1 EGAGLGGRVDLV
13 ERQHDDITAERLV
26 EVDRRPQ
33 HAQLQSGEIRFLPE
47 RTFQPKLADPSQTAA
62 RQSHDVQL
70 EAVTQELIKRSAH
83 IRAPAER
90 EVIARRES
98 ERDGRHQS
106 KRPVLA
112 IAGETGRVSHLDNAF
127 IDGIENLVRWY
138 NRAGRKRFDTHA
150 SA

>member
-1 EGAGLGGRVDLV
+1 
-13 ERQHDDITAERLV
+13 
-26 EVDRRPQ
+26 
-33 HAQLQSGEIRFLPE
+33 
-47 RTFQPKLADPSQTAA
+47 PSQTAA

-150 SA
+150 SAGQLVDTLGQERKRGLNGRRERALQPPRD